1 MPKKYELTNKTKK
14 RYGHTLYQIR
24 ALKNF
29 GAVKA
34 GELGGWIETEYN
46 LSQNGD
52 CWICDNAVVYR
63 RASVCN
69 NAVVCDN
76 AVVRSNAMVCDNAV
90 VCDNVVICGHAVVCG
105 NATVHNNA
113 IVCENAIIC
122 DDATVCDSAGVS
134 GNVVICGKARV
145 GDFAGVD
152 GNATIC
158 GDATICQSTD
168 YTVIQGFGRVQRT
181 TTFYRLKD
189 GDIGVTCGCFNG
201 TIREFRD
208 KVKETHRNSKYAQ
221 EYLMIADLMELHFK
235 EGSNNEKRN

>member
-1 MPKKYELTNKTKK
+1 M
-14 RYGHTLYQIR
+14 YQIR

-29 GAVKA
+29 GAVKV
-34 GELGGWIETEYN
+34 GELGGWIESEYN
-46 LSQNGD
+46 LSQDGD
-52 CWICDNAVVYR
+52 CWIYDNAVVYR

-76 AVVRSNAMVCDNAV
+76 A
-90 VCDNVVICGHAVVCG
+90 
-105 NATVHNNA
+105 TVHNNA

-122 DDATVCDSAGVS
+122 DDATICDAAGVS

-145 GDFAGVD
+145 GNFAGVD

-168 YTVIQGFGRVQRT
+168 YTVVQGFGRVQRT

-221 EYLMIADLMELHFK
+221 EYLMIADLMELHFR

>member
-1 MPKKYELTNKTKK
+1 MPKKYELTNKIKNW
-14 RYGHTLYQIR
+14 YGHTLYQIR

-52 CWICDNAVVYR
+52 CWIYDNAAVYR

-69 NAVVCDN
+69 NAVVHNN
-76 AVVRSNAMVCDNAV
+76 AVVCDNAV
-90 VCDNVVICGHAVVCG
+90 VCGRAVVCG

-122 DDATVCDSAGVS
+122 DDATICDAAGVS

-158 GDATICQSTD
+158 GDATICQTTD
-168 YTVIQGFGRVQRT
+168 YTVVQGFGRVQRT

-189 GDIGVTCGCFNG
+189 GNIGVTCGCFNG

-221 EYLMIADLMELHFK
+221 EYLMIADLMELHFR